1 MRCAGRLVSDVK
13 GVGAIPFET
22 GGFFHLPIWCDRIG
36 GESGLCATCER
47 RKERTDEKVAKMTG
61 TSLQGTHPSFLH
73 GIVTEP
79 IPRWSHIY
87 DGTWFRLK
95 LGGGAVVSEENM
107 ARAKKIASGLPATG
121 DAPIETKLDTKVDTT
136 PNPKPKPAPKPRKI
150 APKKPEEVTPIA
162 SLEKPVEVD
171 DENVLRIEVKKVEVG
186 GRTVYLSKAKKV
198 YDLKCKYIG
207 RLRDDEI
214 VSFPDS
220 DAD

>member
-36 GESGLCATCER
+36 EGGLCSACER

-61 TSLQGTHPSFLH
+61 TSLQGTHPSYLH
-73 GIVTEP
+73 GLVTEE

-87 DGTWFRLK
+87 DGAWFRLK
-95 LGGGAVVSEENM
+95 LSSGAVVSEENM
-107 ARAKKIASGLPATG
+107 ARAKKAAAQLPVLEG
-121 DAPIETKLDTKVDTT
+121 GERVEPE
-136 PNPKPKPAPKPRKI
+136 PKPKPKPKPRKI
-150 APKKPEEVTPIA
+150 APKKPEEVVPMAI
-162 SLEKPVEVD
+162 LQKPVEID
-171 DENVLRIEVKKVEVG
+171 DENVVRIEVKKVEVG
-186 GRTVYLSKAKKV
+186 GRSVYYDSRTQKV